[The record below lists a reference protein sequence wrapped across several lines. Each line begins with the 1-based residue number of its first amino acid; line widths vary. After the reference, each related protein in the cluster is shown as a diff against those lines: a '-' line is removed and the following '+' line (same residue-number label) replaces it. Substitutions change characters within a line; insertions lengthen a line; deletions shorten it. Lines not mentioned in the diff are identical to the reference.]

1 VRDIKERGRD
11 LEGCVKQWMSFVK
24 PNFTKFVEPQRNVAD
39 IIVPR
44 GIENKVAISMISD
57 RVHKTLKEKSIKHQS
72 DLRRLGRVAEVAPL
86 SKNVIELPQTNQV
99 MGITTLLLSPLI
111 SREEFIFYFDRLTVM
126 LIEKA
131 FEEGL
136 CFSSHTVSTPANN
149 GYSGLQHS
157 GEISAVVI
165 LRGGSTLE
173 TGLKRVVPDC
183 RTGRLLIQ
191 TNFRSGEPEL
201 HYTKLAVDIAEHR
214 RVFLL
219 DSEMSS
225 GGSALMAVR
234 VLLDHGV
241 AQERVVFIT
250 YSAGKMGLN
259 RLMAVYPNIKVVLC
273 NVSTDMEP
281 RWIEERYLGC

>member
-1 VRDIKERGRD
+1 
-11 LEGCVKQWMSFVK
+11 
-24 PNFTKFVEPQRNVAD
+24 
-39 IIVPR
+39 
-44 GIENKVAISMISD
+44 MISD

-86 SKNVIELPQTNQV
+86 SANVIELPQTNQV

-136 CFSSHTVSTPANN
+136 CFSPHTVSTPANN
-149 GYSGLQHS
+149 NYAGLQHS

-191 TNFRSGEPEL
+191 TNFRTGEPEL
-201 HYTKLAVDIAEHR
+201 HFTKLAADIAEHR

-241 AQERVVFIT
+241 AQERVVFVT

-259 RLMAVYPNIKVVLC
+259 RLMAVYPKIRVVLC
-273 NVSTDMEP
+273 NISTDMEP

>member
-1 VRDIKERGRD
+1 
-11 LEGCVKQWMSFVK
+11 
-24 PNFTKFVEPQRNVAD
+24 
-39 IIVPR
+39 
-44 GIENKVAISMISD
+44 MISD
-57 RVHKTLKEKSIKHQS
+57 RVHKTLKEQSIKHQS
-72 DLRRLGRVAEVAPL
+72 DLRRLGRVAEIAPL
-86 SKNVIELPQTNQV
+86 SPNVIELPQTNQV

-136 CFSSHTVSTPANN
+136 CFTPHVISTPANN
-149 GYSGLQHS
+149 SYAGLQHS

-191 TNFRSGEPEL
+191 TNFRTGEPEL
-201 HYTKLAVDIAEHR
+201 HFTKLAADIAEHR

-241 AQERVVFIT
+241 SQERIVFVT
-250 YSAGKMGLN
+250 FSAGKMGLN
-259 RLMAVYPNIKVVLC
+259 RLMAVYPDIRVVLC
-273 NVSTDMEP
+273 SISTDMEP